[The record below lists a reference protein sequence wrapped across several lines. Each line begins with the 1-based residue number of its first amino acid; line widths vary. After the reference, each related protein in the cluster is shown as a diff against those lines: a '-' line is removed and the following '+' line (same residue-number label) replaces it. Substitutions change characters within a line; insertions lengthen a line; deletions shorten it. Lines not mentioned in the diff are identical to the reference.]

1 MGLPAIK
8 TSRVWQI
15 WQTDQTSHLRISTGL
30 FLAFLEA
37 AIVATSLFHIGAE
50 FQSLQELNWVALAY
64 TLSYLGL
71 AVLSAQVSDVVGRRN
86 AFLSFY
92 IIFIGFSLACGFAKT
107 LTQLIAFRALQGVG
121 GSGLYSIGMICSLEL
136 APPRLQRLIGAL
148 IGLIITL
155 SSVAGPV
162 LGGALTEYASW
173 RWIFWIK

>member
-1 MGLPAIK
+1 M
-8 TSRVWQI
+8 
-15 WQTDQTSHLRISTGL
+15 
-30 FLAFLEA
+30 
-37 AIVATSLFHIGAE
+37 
-50 FQSLQELNWVALAY
+50 AY

-71 AVLSAQVSDVVGRRN
+71 AVLSAQISDVVGRRN
-86 AFLSFY
+86 AFLGFY
-92 IIFIGFSLACGFAKT
+92 IIFIGFSLASGFAKT

-136 APPRLQRLIGAL
+136 APPRFQRFIGAL

-155 SSVAGPV
+155 SSVAGPI